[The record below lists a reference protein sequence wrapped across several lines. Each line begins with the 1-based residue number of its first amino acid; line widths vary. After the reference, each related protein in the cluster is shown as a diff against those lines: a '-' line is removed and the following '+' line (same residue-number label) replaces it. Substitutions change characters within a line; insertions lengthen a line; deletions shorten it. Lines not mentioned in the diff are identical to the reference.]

1 MKTKAPVLV
10 FAAALLAACNAPA
23 IPEELSN
30 LLPSSEEATSQNQ
43 NTSEAV
49 TSQGGQS
56 TSEQHTSQGGQTTS
70 EPIHTSQGGQTT
82 SEEEVTSDL
91 DGFEEEATAP
101 EGIVLTDWTDE
112 MKAILSSHLNGVIPP
127 FVWLEGLT
135 VAYDNMGYTKVLGT
149 ANANT
154 ASDYASALLAE
165 GWDGYTD
172 TDSIGLHIYS
182 RLITDDGIIEGD
194 ALINSKNYFSCNYEF
209 YPTDTSWPTGYFGMA
224 MEEYGS
230 NAELPVLPAT
240 SYIAQINALYDVT
253 VFCVG
258 ADYTCFE
265 DYAEALEENR
275 WTVTSEGSGSTIV
288 YTATSLDNLAKLT
301 FYYDGTLVV
310 MILEHGEG
318 EIYTT
323 WADCLAAID
332 DFATHDLRLSGAIS
346 DDIPEVTG
354 GLQYTIDRSVRGRLT
369 INVLKNTS
377 FRLDPDVFDYQ
388 TALGNSGFETRLSG
402 YEDQLILWAFP
413 TDHSYA
419 IEVELTTYI
428 SELGDS
434 TSQFT
439 ITIQDYRVYLGYNV
453 SGTWP
458 EAQVAT
464 IVGNVAPSSVV
475 PGYNQEG
482 ATYYAKS
489 NLTDEI
495 IIEIVNPGLD
505 PVETYKQGLEDNYGY
520 TSTASGNG
528 YVSVDRKKA
537 IQAQYEMVGDEF
549 HIVIRQ
555 YVAPIPV
562 DGDQATLAMANSSI
576 TNNASGWWWDVTFG
590 SSPFSLRVEINSS
603 SMGVGNSG
611 DYIEPLRLY
620 SGQKVT
626 VAPAEGYKITQL
638 DFYTITESSATGS
651 YKNNNGANLSALS
664 IDGAT
669 LDGSYNTVTGLT
681 RYQIDDAHKSTGITF
696 VVNGNFTLEEVVA
709 TVVAL

>member
-30 LLPSSEEATSQNQ
+30 LPPSSEEVTSQAE
-43 NTSEAV
+43 NTSEEAH
-49 TSQGGQS
+49 TSQGGQT
-56 TSEQHTSQGGQTTS
+56 TSEHHTSEGGQTTS

-91 DGFEEEATAP
+91 NGFEEEATAP
-101 EGIVLTDWTDE
+101 AGVVLTDWTDE

-154 ASDYASALLAE
+154 ASDYATALLAE

-194 ALINSKNYFSCNYEF
+194 ALINSNYYFSCNYEF
-209 YPTDTSWPTGYFGMA
+209 YPTDNSWPTGYFGMA

-318 EIYTT
+318 
-323 WADCLAAID
+323 
-332 DFATHDLRLSGAIS
+332 
-346 DDIPEVTG
+346 
-354 GLQYTIDRSVRGRLT
+354 
-369 INVLKNTS
+369 
-377 FRLDPDVFDYQ
+377 
-388 TALGNSGFETRLSG
+388 
-402 YEDQLILWAFP
+402 
-413 TDHSYA
+413 
-419 IEVELTTYI
+419 
-428 SELGDS
+428 
-434 TSQFT
+434 
-439 ITIQDYRVYLGYNV
+439 
-453 SGTWP
+453 
-458 EAQVAT
+458 
-464 IVGNVAPSSVV
+464 
-475 PGYNQEG
+475 
-482 ATYYAKS
+482 
-489 NLTDEI
+489 
-495 IIEIVNPGLD
+495 
-505 PVETYKQGLEDNYGY
+505 
-520 TSTASGNG
+520 
-528 YVSVDRKKA
+528 
-537 IQAQYEMVGDEF
+537 
-549 HIVIRQ
+549 
-555 YVAPIPV
+555 
-562 DGDQATLAMANSSI
+562 
-576 TNNASGWWWDVTFG
+576 
-590 SSPFSLRVEINSS
+590 
-603 SMGVGNSG
+603 
-611 DYIEPLRLY
+611 
-620 SGQKVT
+620 
-626 VAPAEGYKITQL
+626 
-638 DFYTITESSATGS
+638 
-651 YKNNNGANLSALS
+651 
-664 IDGAT
+664 
-669 LDGSYNTVTGLT
+669 
-681 RYQIDDAHKSTGITF
+681 
-696 VVNGNFTLEEVVA
+696 
-709 TVVAL
+709 